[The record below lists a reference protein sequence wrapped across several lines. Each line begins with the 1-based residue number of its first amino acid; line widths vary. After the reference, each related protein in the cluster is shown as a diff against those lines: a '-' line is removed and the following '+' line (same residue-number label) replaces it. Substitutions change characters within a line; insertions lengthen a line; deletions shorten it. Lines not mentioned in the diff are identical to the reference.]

1 MRAFLTV
8 LFVDLR
14 DRASVVLDL
23 HRYSPC
29 HTRQGSHFA
38 SFHGLKPITGASDSW
53 RLPFHTA
60 QAQPSSTFHKAST
73 NATLPPGAS
82 KSISSSSACSCT
94 RSTSSTIQAKRE
106 GDDRVR
112 IGVTQYAVEQLGDVT
127 LVELPEVGTDVQA
140 HERFG
145 DIESVKTVSEL
156 FAPVSGEV
164 VEVNGELE
172 GSPELV
178 NENPYSEGWMVV
190 IKVADFTELDRLM
203 ESAAYEDF
211 VSKIE

>member
-1 MRAFLTV
+1 MEYPT
-8 LFVDLR
+8 DLR
-14 DRASVVLDL
+14 YTKD
-23 HRYSPC
+23 HE
-29 HTRQGSHFA
+29 
-38 SFHGLKPITGASDSW
+38 W
-53 RLPFHTA
+53 
-60 QAQPSSTFHKAST
+60 
-73 NATLPPGAS
+73 
-82 KSISSSSACSCT
+82 
-94 RSTSSTIQAKRE
+94 AKRE

-112 IGVTQYAVEQLGDVT
+112 IGVTSYAVEQLGDVT
-127 LVELPEVGTDVQA
+127 LVELPELGTDVQA

-172 GSPELV
+172 ASPELV

-190 IKVADFTELDRLM
+190 IKVADWHEYEQLM
-203 ESAAYEDF
+203 EAAAYEDF